1 MFITK
6 AVEVT
11 DELVA
16 ALERLIPQLGKN
28 KSILPRAE
36 LNSLLASDSTWLLI
50 ARDPDENGEI
60 VGALTLAVYRVPTGI
75 RSVVEDV
82 VVDAKFRRQ
91 GIAKE
96 LLRQAIE
103 LARRAGA
110 ENLSLTS
117 NPARVEANRLYQTL
131 GFQRRE
137 SNLYHLQLR

>member
-1 MFITK
+1 MTQ

-28 KSILPRAE
+28 KSALPRAE
-36 LNSLLASDSTWLLI
+36 LISLLASDSTWLLI
-50 ARDPDENGEI
+50 ARAPDANGEI
-60 VGALTLAVYRVPTGI
+60 VGALTLVVYRVPTGI
-75 RSVVEDV
+75 RSVVEDA
-82 VVDAKFRRQ
+82 VVDAEFRRR

-103 LARRAGA
+103 FARRAGA
-110 ENLSLTS
+110 DNVSLTS